1 MHTEDDEG
9 KMLGVKRV
17 GKKEVGEDIHIYLHT
32 RNDTEAQRHLE

>member
-17 GKKEVGEDIHIYLHT
+17 GKKEVGEDIHIYIYACTHKYARTQAL
-32 RNDTEAQRHLE
+32 